1 MRSSFRFRL
10 ACGSCLSLLVASG
23 FGCSGSEPS
32 IETAGS
38 SGTAGHSGS
47 APSVAGAPSIGAAG
61 SATGGIAGSG
71 GAGAATAGTTAG
83 GSATNNAGSGGHS
96 SAGAAG
102 ISGGGAHAGAAAGGS
117 AGTTSAGSGGTSS
130 AAVCDLVK
138 TEYAAELAKQL
149 ECKPGAGSQCA
160 NRAAAAPGCECRVFI
175 QPSDPFAIEH
185 LSNVANGWFDAD
197 CVDPTCPAKCST
209 AAAGTCQA
217 DAKSSLGGRCVS
229 P

>member
-1 MRSSFRFRL
+1 MRSSFGFRL
-10 ACGSCLSLLVASG
+10 ALSSCSLLVLSG
-23 FGCSGSEPS
+23 FACSGSHPGT
-32 IETAGS
+32 ETAGG
-38 SGTAGHSGS
+38 SGSGGHSGS
-47 APSVAGAPSIGAAG
+47 APSAAGTPSAGTGGGAAG
-61 SATGGIAGSG
+61 AVATSG
-71 GAGAATAGTTAG
+71 GAGAATAGTAAG
-83 GSATNNAGSGGHS
+83 GSATNNAGAGGHN
-96 SAGAAG
+96 SAGMAG
-102 ISGGGAHAGAAAGGS
+102 TSAGGAHAGSAAGGS
-117 AGTTSAGSGGTSS
+117 AGTTSAGNGGTSS
-130 AAVCDLVK
+130 AAVCDMVK

-197 CVDPTCPAKCST
+197 CSNPTCPAKCST